1 MGKGISEREWVL
13 RRKSLTVGVRMGRIL
28 GVLLQALFGF
38 FVALGVV
45 GFASAS
51 RLLGYVGAALVRLAL
66 LV

>member
-1 MGKGISEREWVL
+1 
-13 RRKSLTVGVRMGRIL
+13 MGRIL